1 MARRILRA
9 IEIRT
14 RTGLGNTAV
23 HEFERHGLLP
33 QFFKIG
39 GGRASGCFEDELDE
53 VLEARA
59 AGAPDEDIK
68 AIVRRQVERRKAR
81 FAELK
86 AA

>member
-1 MARRILRA
+1 MGRKIVRPFDVRARA
-9 IEIRT
+9 
-14 RTGLGNTAV
+14 GLGNTAV
-23 HEFERHGLLP
+23 HEFERAGLLP

-53 VLEARA
+53 VLEARS
-59 AGAPDEDIK
+59 AGATDDDVR

-81 FAELK
+81 FAELR